1 MKRSWIGLGI
11 LAVLLVLCLSVS
23 CFLSRSQDPIARA
36 LAQAGEFAGQGDWEK
51 ALPLF
56 ALAQGQWM
64 RWRKGVACVADH
76 TPMEEIDSLFA
87 QLSRYAA
94 GENREEFVP
103 GCAALVTKIEAM
115 ADAHGLSVWGLL

>member
-11 LAVLLVLCLSVS
+11 LLALLLISVLTWWAMARL
-23 CFLSRSQDPIARA
+23 QQPIARE
-36 LAQAGEFAGQGDWEK
+36 LEQAAAFSQEGDWEK
-51 ALPLF
+51 ALL
-56 ALAQGQWM
+56 LANRART
-64 RWRKGVACVADH
+64 RWARSRCLTACVADH
-76 TPMEEIDSLFA
+76 TPMEEIGSLFA